1 MNYIISLY
9 DAGKRSAQNLSLF
22 FIYGMY
28 SGVLGV
34 TVPQLFAEDNTLP
47 FLLWY
52 NHFKLL

>member
-34 TVPQLFAEDNTLP
+34 TVPQLFAEDKTLP
-47 FLLWY
+47 FLFWY